1 MSLRRRGAAAGVAA
15 TLGAENTSGRAGPR
29 KNRTAAF
36 DPNEPISGLRQKKN
50 RRATDCRTPC
60 RRGASQIR
68 PRDHRH
74 RMRGTDIG
82 MRTLCRVDVAFA
94 GEALVC
100 QQHRI
105 SGNTEML
112 GQLAGT
118 GNITT
123 RPQLAAADQE
133 ADLLADLLVKRA
145 VASKIDLNW
154 NLHCGWST
162 CRCWRRGM
170 VGVLGGDEGQRRSRE
185 IGAPGLAPQHRCPSA
200 TGTVLFSF
208 SGPFRRSGTTIPC
221 DPV

>member
-1 MSLRRRGAAAGVAA
+1 MNQSLGFA
-15 TLGAENTSGRAGPR
+15 
-29 KNRTAAF
+29 K
-36 DPNEPISGLRQKKN
+36 KKN
-50 RRATDCRTPC
+50 RRATDCRTPR

-68 PRDHRH
+68 PRYHRH

-123 RPQLAAADQE
+123 RPQLTAADQE

-145 VASKIDLNW
+145 VTSEIDLNW
-154 NLHCGWST
+154 NLHCGRSA
-162 CRCWRRGM
+162 CHCWRREM
-170 VGVLGGDEGQRRSRE
+170 VGVLGGDGGQRRLRG
-185 IGAPGLAPQHRCPSA
+185 IRAPSLAPQHRSPSA